1 VAHQDQNHVETFFR
15 KSWWGTKATS
25 SASWAAATAIPAWKD
40 IGRSM
45 GRPNARNSVLRRIW
59 HASIIGN
66 LVAGSLVILP
76 FVLTVLIIRW
86 VINWM
91 VSAFGPGTLFG
102 DLIIIYG
109 QAFVGPKREYI
120 AFLIGAIAV
129 LIAIWLLG
137 LAVRTRAQRTFA
149 HVLDDLFAKVP
160 LFRSIYRPVS
170 QVVRVFAGSNADLSR
185 LPVVMCRLGGEQGVD
200 VPAFLAS
207 TQTYE
212 VRGEMRR
219 LIFLPTSPLPAWG
232 GLVLVPESSV
242 IPVPDMDADA
252 LIKLYFSFGVLA
264 SEIIPSVAQGEPPLA
279 QQPEAAMP
287 QERN

>member
-149 HVLDDLFAKVP
+149 HVLDDIFSKVP

-170 QVVRVFAGSNADLSR
+170 QVVRMFAGSNADLSR
-185 LPVVMCRLGGEQGVD
+185 LPVVMCRLGGE
-200 VPAFLAS
+200 
-207 TQTYE
+207 
-212 VRGEMRR
+212 
-219 LIFLPTSPLPAWG
+219 
-232 GLVLVPESSV
+232 
-242 IPVPDMDADA
+242 
-252 LIKLYFSFGVLA
+252 
-264 SEIIPSVAQGEPPLA
+264 
-279 QQPEAAMP
+279 
-287 QERN
+287 